1 MNRTTRSVSF
11 VENLQLEIS
20 DNLFNE
26 GLLLADVDNDGD
38 CELIVGQING
48 ELSIFKS
55 GSTKPWRSCLHLGM
69 ITCVGVG
76 DLWNQGENLLLCLT
90 AEGWCHIFYI
100 TPDSS
105 LEKLEPIS
113 SQLLP
118 SNCKILLLAD
128 VDGDGKLEL
137 VTGHADRTVYVHKL
151 KTGRQEKT
159 AVQNHLIIEKEEF
172 RKTRSTSDTLPSLQE
187 NKQDFLKEAGNE
199 QGTKVA
205 QKLDKKECSK
215 RQEIL
220 DAKEI
225 KFCKDERKVSEDVL
239 KNQMFPYR
247 LVSISHWTLP
257 CQISS
262 LAVFDVA
269 AVRHLLASYP
279 GGTYAILTSFEL
291 NQQKMPNEQLSRSP
305 SNSIFKQLPLV
316 WGRNKDISTNLITV
330 KCHNSDSTQS
340 GANSAEQVES
350 YLALCTQDGNLIL
363 MNGNKLQWSMR
374 VEQGSFNLFA
384 LSKLDITNDGNEEI
398 AVCSWDGNTHIIDR
412 FKNVVQFKFGENVM
426 AFCAGQYAFTSGKNL
441 PALVYVTS
449 SNRVVIYWNARLSS
463 MVPINLAVKMKH
475 KAAQDKETRL
485 AISTAAVDDGE
496 SNNGLSSQLYQ
507 RCLYGNI

>member
-1 MNRTTRSVSF
+1 
-11 VENLQLEIS
+11 
-20 DNLFNE
+20 LFNE

-55 GSTKPWRSCLHLGM
+55 GSTKPWRSCYHLGM

-76 DLWNQGENLLLCLT
+76 DLWNQDENLLLCIT

-100 TPDSS
+100 TPESS
-105 LEKLEPIS
+105 TEKLKPLS

-118 SNCKILLLAD
+118 SNCKILSLAD
-128 VDGDGKLEL
+128 VDCDGRLEL

-151 KTGRQEKT
+151 ETGCQEKT
-159 AVQNHLIIEKEEF
+159 DVQNHLIIEKEEV
-172 RKTRSTSDTLPSLQE
+172 RKNCSTSDTQE
-187 NKQDFLKEAGNE
+187 HTEAKS
-199 QGTKVA
+199 TH
-205 QKLDKKECSK
+205 KLDKKESK
-215 RQEIL
+215 QQEIVE
-220 DAKEI
+220 AKE
-225 KFCKDERKVSEDVL
+225 KNNCQNEQKVSENVL
-239 KNQMFPYR
+239 KDQMFPYR
-247 LVSISHWTLP
+247 LVPISHWTLP

-269 AVRHLLASYP
+269 AMRHLLASYP

-291 NQQKMPNEQLSRSP
+291 NQQKMPNEQFSRSP
-305 SNSIFKQLPLV
+305 SNSIFKPLPLV
-316 WGRNKDISTNLITV
+316 WGRNKDIATNLITV
-330 KCHNSDSTQS
+330 KCHNSDSNQS
-340 GANSAEQVES
+340 GANSTEQVES
-350 YLALCTQDGNLIL
+350 YLALCTQDGHLTL

-398 AVCSWDGNTHIIDR
+398 AACSWDGNTHIIDR

-426 AFCAGQYAFTSGKNL
+426 AFCAGRYACTPGKNL
-441 PALVYVTS
+441 PSLVYVTS

-475 KAAQDKETRL
+475 KAARDKGSRL
-485 AISTAAVDDGE
+485 AISNAAVDDGE
-496 SNNGLSSQLYQ
+496 NNNGLSPELYQ